1 MGINQWILPGY
12 AVFLRT
18 WTSAFRRPVHF
29 TFSLVQPLM
38 WLLLFGFMFRKT
50 MGGISGT
57 DADYLRFL
65 FPGICVMTLLF
76 GASQSGISLIRDM
89 QSGYLYR
96 IFRSPV
102 PPIAF
107 LGGKLLADNLRFL
120 LQALLIFLIGWGVSQ
135 GDINLAAL
143 PLCLA
148 LWLLFGLSYASL
160 SNMIAMK
167 ARTQELMATFVH
179 VFNMPLLFTST
190 IFIPHKAMPEWL
202 EAIAR
207 WNPLSFTAN
216 ATRNALLGTDLP
228 LFWQGG
234 VIIVLV
240 LMLSNLLNHYTI
252 QKLQP

>member
-1 MGINQWILPGY
+1 MGLNQFILPGY
-12 AVFLRT
+12 AVFSRT

-38 WLLLFGFMFRKT
+38 WLLLFGFMFQRT
-50 MGGISGT
+50 MGGISGSEE
-57 DADYLRFL
+57 DYLRFL
-65 FPGICVMTLLF
+65 FPGVCVMTLLF

-102 PPIAF
+102 HPLAF
-107 LGGKLLADNLRFL
+107 TLGKLLADNLRFL
-120 LQALLIFLIGWGVSQ
+120 LQALILFFIGWAVSRGEVNFYALPACLAMWFLFGVSY
-135 GDINLAAL
+135 
-143 PLCLA
+143 
-148 LWLLFGLSYASL
+148 SSL

-202 EAIAR
+202 ESIAR

-216 ATRNALLGTDLP
+216 FTRNALLDAELP
-228 LFWQGG
+228 LYWQGG
-234 VIIVLV
+234 SVILFLLIA
-240 LMLSNLLNHYTI
+240 SNLVNHYTI